1 MTETKKDFNKLSME
15 LHEKYGGKIEINAIV
30 PMETKDDLSVAYSP
44 GVAEPCLVIQKD
56 PSRLKDL
63 TINGKTIAVITDGT
77 AVLGLG
83 NIGPKAALPVM
94 EGKSALFK
102 RFANINSFPLAL
114 DTTDVELFIQT
125 VKMLAPS
132 FAGINLEDISAP
144 RCFEIEE
151 RLKAELD
158 IPVFHDDQHGTA
170 IVVLAGLIN
179 ALPLVNK
186 TKEEVKVVINGAGA
200 AGVAITKLLHKAGYE
215 NIISTDSKGILSKNR
230 TDLNS
235 TKQKLLD
242 FTNKNN
248 IEGTLKEAI
257 AGADVFI
264 GVSVANLLSVEDVKS
279 MNKDAIIFGLANPN
293 PEITPELAKKG
304 GAAIIATGRSD
315 YPNQV
320 NNVLVFPGI
329 FKGALESGATKITD
343 EMKIAAAIGVASLV
357 KEPSFDNII
366 PSPFQEGV
374 AEIVAKAVSTFVKV
388 NIK

>member
-1 MTETKKDFNKLSME
+1 MTQIEKDFNKLSME

-94 EGKSALFK
+94 EGKAALFK

-125 VKMLAPS
+125 VKILAPS

-200 AGVAITKLLHKAGYE
+200 AGVAVTKLLYKAGYV
-215 NIISTDSKGILSKNR
+215 NIIATDSKGILSKNR
-230 TDLNS
+230 KDLNS
-235 TKQKLLD
+235 TKQGLLD
-242 FTNKNN
+242 FTNKDNTN
-248 IEGTLKEAI
+248 GTLKKAI
-257 AGADVFI
+257 NGCDVFI
-264 GVSVANLLSVEDVKS
+264 GVSVANLLTAKDVQT
-279 MNKDAIIFGLANPN
+279 MNKNAIIFGLANPD
-293 PEITPELAKKG
+293 PEITLEEARKG

-374 AEIVAKAVSTFVKV
+374 AEIVAKAVSAFV
-388 NIK
+388 NEN

>member
-94 EGKSALFK
+94 EGKAALFK

-125 VKMLAPS
+125 VKILAPS

-200 AGVAITKLLHKAGYE
+200 AGVAVTKLLYKAGYV
-215 NIISTDSKGILSKNR
+215 NIIATDSKGILSKNR
-230 TDLNS
+230 KDLNS
-235 TKQKLLD
+235 TKQGLLD
-242 FTNKNN
+242 FTNKDNTN
-248 IEGTLKEAI
+248 GTLKKAI
-257 AGADVFI
+257 NGCDVFI
-264 GVSVANLLSVEDVKS
+264 GVSVANLLTAKDVQT
-279 MNKDAIIFGLANPN
+279 MNKNAIIFGLANPD
-293 PEITPELAKKG
+293 PEITLEEARKG

-374 AEIVAKAVSTFVKV
+374 AEIVAKAVSAFV
-388 NIK
+388 NEN

>member
-1 MTETKKDFNKLSME
+1 MTQIEKDFNKLSME

-94 EGKSALFK
+94 EGKAALFK

-125 VKMLAPS
+125 VKILAPS

-200 AGVAITKLLHKAGYE
+200 AGVAVTKLLYKAGYV
-215 NIISTDSKGILSKNR
+215 NIIATDSKGILSKNR
-230 TDLNS
+230 KDLNS
-235 TKQKLLD
+235 TKQGLLD
-242 FTNKNN
+242 FTNKDNTN
-248 IEGTLKEAI
+248 GTLKKAI
-257 AGADVFI
+257 NGCDVFI
-264 GVSVANLLSVEDVKS
+264 GVSVANLLTAKDVQT
-279 MNKDAIIFGLANPN
+279 MNKNAIIFGLANPN
-293 PEITPELAKKG
+293 PEITLEEARKG

-374 AEIVAKAVSTFVKV
+374 AEIVAKAVSAFV
-388 NIK
+388 NEN